1 MARPEI
7 TESSVTDVTEEGK
20 TSQIEKG
27 QKQGYENLI
36 IFLTFPTIS

>member
-27 QKQGYENLI
+27 QKQGYENKI
-36 IFLTFPTIS
+36 IF